1 MSDKIKYTLT
11 KIKDV
16 NNFYDTQVDIN
27 QLDPYSDEQA
37 LYISTKEN
45 AITKDNKLLYYI
57 SDDGYVNENINAM
70 GFEGEEAKRF
80 KEAADK
86 FNFPEVKYTPEHDEI
101 YCYAAKANF
110 DQAIK
115 QMTQIITKIYRQLDI
130 DFRQRSSKK

>member
-1 MSDKIKYTLT
+1 MSNKIKYTLT

-45 AITKDNKLLYYI
+45 AITKDGKLLYYLT
-57 SDDGYVNENINAM
+57 DDGYVGENIDAM
-70 GFEGEEAKRF
+70 GFENEHAKRF

-86 FNFPEVKYTPEHDEI
+86 FDFPEIKYTPDYDEI
-101 YCYAAKANF
+101 YCYVTKTNL

-115 QMTQIITKIYRQLDI
+115 QMTQIINKIYWQLDL
-130 DFRQRSSKK
+130 DFVKRSSKK